1 VPELAERE
9 ETRAVTLHCY
19 ELYLKLLHPY
29 LPFVTEEI
37 WRALGRPELLIRS
50 AWPVASL
57 AEAWPEDASGVETA
71 VRLLTA
77 VRRIRTEAKVE
88 PKAQVEARVEVAAD
102 AADAAVLHACEP
114 VIRRLAGVGQLAWG
128 AVEGADGA
136 TVAVDPAF
144 RVAVDLGQANRDA
157 ERERLSKQLAETQK
171 RLEAAEKRLANPDFL
186 SRAKP
191 EVVAGA
197 RSEADKLR
205 ATVAAV
211 EERLAAVG

>member
-1 VPELAERE
+1 
-9 ETRAVTLHCY
+9 
-19 ELYLKLLHPY
+19 
-29 LPFVTEEI
+29 
-37 WRALGRPELLIRS
+37 
-50 AWPVASL
+50 
-57 AEAWPEDASGVETA
+57 

-88 PKAQVEARVEVAAD
+88 PRAQVEARVDVLAG
-102 AADAAVLHACEP
+102 AAVLRACEP
-114 VIRRLAGVGQLAWG
+114 VIRRLAGVGQLSWG

-136 TVAVDPAF
+136 TVAVDAAF
-144 RVAVDLGQANRDA
+144 RVAVNLGQANRDA
-157 ERERLSKQLAETQK
+157 ERERLGKQLAETRK

-197 RSEADKLR
+197 RSEAEKLR